1 MDPDSGSEAPGSD
14 FDPGHSHSHKKSC
27 YFNQKKLETMK
38 HRNWIGDHI
47 SETVFPRLH
56 FQDHS
61 PKITGIGTEFMGL
74 HFRDHGN
81 RDFILNIMEPGSR
94 FFNYGNRIKFLI
106 SRNWDEFL
114 ISWESAPH
122 FQDHGTGSAL
132 PRSWKWHFKLTKGD
146 KIIKMYN

>member
-14 FDPGHSHSHKKSC
+14 FDPGHSHSHQKSC
-27 YFNQKKLETMK
+27 YFNQKKMETMK
-38 HRNWIGDHI
+38 HRNWIGVRI

-61 PKITGIGTEFMGL
+61 PKITGIGTEFTGP

-106 SRNWDEFL
+106 SWSWDCIFD
-114 ISWESAPH
+114 IMGVSTT
-122 FQDHGTGSAL
+122 F
-132 PRSWKWHFKLTKGD
+132 PRSRDRVCTSEIMEMAL
-146 KIIKMYN
+146 